1 MASII
6 AIAGPTAVGKSAL
19 SVALAKRLNG
29 EIISS
34 DSMQIYRK
42 MDIGTAKATQDE
54 QQGIPHHLLDIRDHW
69 EEYSSADY
77 GNDARRC
84 IEEIQSRGKL
94 PIFCGGTGLYLK
106 QALCDAEST
115 EDASFQSPSADPAL
129 REWLASRSAEE
140 NYAELLQCDPESAK
154 AIHPN
159 NTRRV
164 IRALEIYRLSGIP
177 KSQWDR
183 ERPTDQYRSDALLIC
198 LTAPREQLYARI
210 DRRVEE
216 MVEQGLVNEVESL
229 GLDRSTTAGQA
240 IGYKEILRALDG
252 EITMEEAV
260 AQIQLASRRYA
271 KRQLTWF
278 SHQKGFYMLDVSS
291 FANFEEI
298 VNFVVKLYQQ
308 SNNVV

>member
-1 MASII
+1 MANII

-19 SVALAKRLNG
+19 SIELAKRLNG
-29 EIISS
+29 EVISS

-54 QQGIPHHLLDIRDHW
+54 RQGIPHHLLDIREHW
-69 EEYSSADY
+69 EEYSAADY
-77 GNDARRC
+77 GRDAKAC

-106 QALCDAEST
+106 QALCAADLSA
-115 EDASFQSPSADPAL
+115 DDSFRSPPADPAL
-129 REWLASRSAEE
+129 RELLAARSTEE
-140 NYAELLQCDPESAK
+140 NYAELLACDPESAA

-177 KSQWDR
+177 KSQWDK
-183 ERPTDQYRSDALLIC
+183 ERPTDEYRKDAMLIC
-198 LTAPREQLYARI
+198 LTAPRDRLYARI

-216 MVEQGLVNEVESL
+216 MMEQGLADEVAGL

-252 EITMEEAV
+252 EITMDEAV
-260 AQIQLASRRYA
+260 AEIQLASRRYA

-278 SHQKGFYMLDVSS
+278 SHQNGFLMLDTSR
-291 FANFEEI
+291 FASFEEI
-298 VNFVVKLYQQ
+298 VNFVTELYLQ
-308 SNNVV
+308 SKNVI

>member
-1 MASII
+1 MAKLIV
-6 AIAGPTAVGKSAL
+6 IAGPTAVGKSAL
-19 SVALAKRLNG
+19 AIALAKRLDG

-34 DSMQIYRK
+34 DSMQIYRG
-42 MDIGTAKATQDE
+42 MDIGTAKATVAERQE
-54 QQGIPHHLLDIRDHW
+54 IPHHLIDIREHW
-69 EEYSSADY
+69 EEYSCADY

-84 IEEIQSRGKL
+84 IEEIQARGKL

-106 QALCDAEST
+106 QALCEMPV
-115 EDASFQSPSADPAL
+115 QSPPADPAL
-129 REWLASRSAEE
+129 REWLEGRTAEE
-140 NYAELLQCDPESAK
+140 NYAELLECDPDSAV

-177 KSQWDR
+177 KSRWDR
-183 ERPTDQYRSDALLIC
+183 ECPTDEYRSDALLLC
-198 LTAPREQLYARI
+198 LTAPREQLYERI
-210 DRRVEE
+210 DRRVME
-216 MVEQGLVNEVESL
+216 MMEAGLREEVERLSP
-229 GLDRSTTAGQA
+229 DPATTAGQA
-240 IGYKEILRALDG
+240 IGYKEMLRALLG
-252 EITMEEAV
+252 EITEREAV
-260 AQIQLASRRYA
+260 EEIQLASRRYA

-278 SHQKGFYMLDVSS
+278 RHQKGFSMVDVSR

>member
-1 MASII
+1 MARII

-42 MDIGTAKATQDE
+42 MDIGTAKATLAE
-54 QQGIPHHLLDIRDHW
+54 QEGIPHHLLDIRDHW

-77 GNDARRC
+77 GADARRC
-84 IEEIQSRGKL
+84 IDEIQSRGKL

-106 QALCDAEST
+106 QALCEGDSS
-115 EDASFQSPSADPAL
+115 DVSFQSPSADPDL
-129 REWLASRSAEE
+129 REFLASRTAEE
-140 NYAELLQCDPESAK
+140 NYAELLACDPESAA

-177 KSQWDR
+177 KSEWDR
-183 ERPTDQYRSDALLIC
+183 RRPTDRYRDDALLIC
-198 LTAPREQLYARI
+198 LTAPRDQLYARI
-210 DRRVEE
+210 DRRVEIMME
-216 MVEQGLVNEVESL
+216 MGLVKEVESL

-252 EITMEEAV
+252 EITMDEAV
-260 AQIQLASRRYA
+260 AEIQLASRRYA

-278 SHQKGFYMLDVSS
+278 GHQQGFRMIDVSS
-291 FANFEEI
+291 FENFEEI
-298 VNFVVKLYQQ
+298 VNFVVKLYNE
-308 SNNVV
+308 SKIVL

>member
-1 MASII
+1 MANII

-29 EIISS
+29 EIISC

-42 MDIGTAKATQDE
+42 MDIGTAKATVAE
-54 QQGIPHHLLDIRDHW
+54 MQGIPHHMLDIRDHW

-77 GNDARRC
+77 GVDARRL
-84 IEEIQSRGKL
+84 IEDIQSRGKL

-106 QALCDAEST
+106 QALCDTDST
-115 EDASFQSPSADPAL
+115 EDAAFQSPSADPAL
-129 REWLASRSAEE
+129 REYLASRSAEE
-140 NYAELLQCDPESAK
+140 NYAELLACDPESAQ

-164 IRALEIYRLSGIP
+164 IRALEIFRLSGIP
-177 KSQWDR
+177 KSEWDKK
-183 ERPTDQYRSDALLIC
+183 RPTDSYRSDALLIC
-198 LTAPREQLYARI
+198 LTAPREKLYARI

-216 MVEQGLVNEVESL
+216 MAEMGLVSEVESL
-229 GLDRSTTAGQA
+229 GLDPSTTAGQA

-252 EITMEEAV
+252 EITVEQAI
-260 AQIQLASRRYA
+260 ADIQLASRRYA

-278 SHQKGFYMLDVSS
+278 SHQKGFLMLDVST
-291 FANFEEI
+291 FENFEEI
-298 VNFVVKLYQQ
+298 VNFVVKLFQQ